1 MCLIAQYLTHGRHNL
16 NIQVTQLLNEWK
28 IDTVSGFIFFLR
40 EITKPKR
47 QVKNTGSN
55 LCYKWNKK
63 RFGIQ
68 SNSGGTLQSL
78 TGWSEIVI
86 FELRQSVR
94 MSWTYRAKGG
104 AI

>member
-1 MCLIAQYLTHGRHNL
+1 M
-16 NIQVTQLLNEWK
+16 TQLLNEWK
-28 IDTVSGFIFFLR
+28 VDTVSGFMETIFFLR
-40 EITKPKR
+40 EEITKSKR

-63 RFGIQ
+63 RFEIQ

-94 MSWTYRAKGG
+94 MSWTYSAKGG
-104 AI
+104 AIQQNIPAYA